1 MIIQTFQTLTQ
12 YINETN
18 RTGIDGVL
26 VYVAT
31 VEPLFTQLVLFGFFM
46 VGFLGS
52 MFSQWRLRNRSDFI
66 ASFFAG
72 AFTTLIVAVLMS
84 LIDGLIS
91 LNTLI
96 ITVIVTIISLVWLLI
111 AKDR

>member
-1 MIIQTFQTLTQ
+1 MINAFQTLTE
-12 YINETN
+12 YINATGK
-18 RTGIDGVL
+18 TGIDGVL

-31 VEPLFTQLVLFGFFM
+31 IEPLFTQLVLFGFFL

-52 MFSQWRLRNRSDFI
+52 MFSQWRLRNRTDFV

-72 AFTTLIVAVLMS
+72 AFVTLIVAVLMS

-91 LNTLI
+91 TFTLI
-96 ITVIVTIISLVWLLI
+96 IVSIVTIISLVWLLI